1 MNDPH
6 GYARLAR
13 SLDFL
18 IVEVREANV
27 DLSGLS
33 LARRFYCGSPS
44 EFLGE
49 SLLALEATL
58 NQSESL
64 PSSVAAFAD
73 ALAAEIR
80 LGFQRIGGG

>member
-6 GYARLAR
+6 GYTRLAR

-18 IVEVREANV
+18 IVEVSEAGAEP
-27 DLSGLS
+27 SGLS
-33 LARRFYCGSPS
+33 VARRFYGGSPS

-58 NQSESL
+58 NQADSL
-64 PSSVAAFAD
+64 PSSIVAFAD

-80 LGFQRIGGG
+80 VGFQRIGGG

>member
-18 IVEVREANV
+18 IVEVGEAGA
-27 DLSGLS
+27 DSSGLS
-33 LARRFYCGSPS
+33 AARRFYGGSPT
-44 EFLGE
+44 EFFGE
-49 SLLALEATL
+49 ALLALEATL
-58 NQSESL
+58 NQADSL
-64 PSSVAAFAD
+64 PSSVAAFAN

-80 LGFQRIGGG
+80 VGFQRIGGG

>member
-13 SLDFL
+13 GLDFL
-18 IVEVREANV
+18 IVEVGEAGA
-27 DLSGLS
+27 DSSGLS
-33 LARRFYCGSPS
+33 FARRFHSGSPT

-49 SLLALEATL
+49 ALLALEATL
-58 NQSESL
+58 RQADSL

-80 LGFQRIGGG
+80 VGFQRIGGG

>member
-18 IVEVREANV
+18 IVEVGEAGA
-27 DLSGLS
+27 DSSGLS
-33 LARRFYCGSPS
+33 VARRFYGGSPS

-58 NQSESL
+58 NQADSL
-64 PSSVAAFAD
+64 PSSVAAFAH

-80 LGFQRIGGG
+80 VGFQRIGGG

>member
-6 GYARLAR
+6 GHARLAR

-18 IVEVREANV
+18 IVEVGEAGA
-27 DLSGLS
+27 DSSGLS
-33 LARRFYCGSPS
+33 TARRFHGGSPS

-58 NQSESL
+58 NQAESL
-64 PSSVAAFAD
+64 SSSVAAFAD

-80 LGFQRIGGG
+80 VGFQRIGGG